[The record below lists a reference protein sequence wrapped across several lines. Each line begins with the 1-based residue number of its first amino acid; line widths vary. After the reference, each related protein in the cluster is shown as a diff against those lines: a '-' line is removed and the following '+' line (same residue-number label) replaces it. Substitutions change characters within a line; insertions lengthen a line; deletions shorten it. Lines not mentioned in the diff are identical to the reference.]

1 METDPRHLRQ
11 AANPFPTGAA
21 TPVRESER
29 VRESARATR
38 SPPPTNF
45 GRTCVPSLSYVP
57 QPLPATR
64 KVFPNEWNT
73 RNKRGAAAAAIWG
86 RAGTNAFHGRQT
98 LPVRFFLPSLLQV
111 LLDVFQ
117 NSPWKVLCGPG
128 PHLGLSPPSPP
139 IFIFSPLSSSQ
150 WPLTGQACAHAQL
163 SLCIHRPPWAP
174 GPLANPRLPARSPS
188 RSPGGSSNQ
197 PPLRHCPSACLLLL
211 PRMAAHRP
219 PRNGT

>member
-1 METDPRHLRQ
+1 METDPRHLGQ

-29 VRESARATR
+29 LRESARATR

-73 RNKRGAAAAAIWG
+73 RNKRGAAAAAAAAAAIWG

-98 LPVRFFLPSLLQV
+98 PPVRFFLPSLLQV

-139 IFIFSPLSSSQ
+139 IFIFSPSLLQPVASHRTGLRARAIVSVRPSS
-150 WPLTGQACAHAQL
+150 PLGP
-163 SLCIHRPPWAP
+163 RPPC
-174 GPLANPRLPARSPS
+174 
-188 RSPGGSSNQ
+188 Q
-197 PPLRHCPSACLLLL
+197 PQ
-211 PRMAAHRP
+211 AAS
-219 PRNGT
+219 